1 MQARQMRILKSIVP
15 AALRHRLQPY
25 RHRFLY
31 YRHGL
36 TDVVDR
42 LRGRREEMVP
52 PRRLIFMVGGG
63 FKTVGASVLGHL
75 IDPGGL
81 RPDDRVL
88 DVGCGVGRIAV
99 PLTGYLS
106 SRGSYEGFDSWRSG
120 VRWCQKN
127 VTPRFPAFRFQV
139 ADLYN
144 EFYTPRGRFKASE
157 YRFPYPDAS
166 FDFVFLTSVFTHLLP
181 EDLENY
187 LSEVARVLRPGGRT
201 LITYFL
207 WGGEAAPNGA
217 GSEPSLDFRF
227 DFGRYRSINE
237 HGKEAAIAYDERYI
251 RELYASNGLVIQ
263 EPIVRGA
270 WSGAANPTSFQDIVV
285 ATSSGTS
292 SG

>member
-1 MQARQMRILKSIVP
+1 MRLLKRLVP
-15 AALRHRLQPY
+15 APLRRRLQPY
-25 RHRFLY
+25 RHRVLY
-31 YRHGL
+31 WGHGVA
-36 TDVVDR
+36 DVADR
-42 LRGRREEMVP
+42 LLGRRRPLVP
-52 PRRLIFMVGGG
+52 PRRLAFMVGGDFEG
-63 FKTVGASVLGHL
+63 VGRSMLRQLVET
-75 IDPGGL
+75 GGL

-99 PLTGYLS
+99 PLTGFLS
-106 SRGSYEGFDSWRSG
+106 SRGSYEGFDSWRPG

-127 VTPRFPAFRFQV
+127 VTPRFPSFRFQV

-207 WGGEAAPNGA
+207 WGGEAAPDLS
-217 GSEPSLDFRF
+217 GSQPALDFRY
-227 DFGRYRSINE
+227 DFGRYRSISE
-237 HGKEAAIAYDERYI
+237 HGKEAAVAYDERAI
-251 RELYASNGLVIQ
+251 RQLYASNGLMIQ

-270 WSGAANPTSFQDIVV
+270 WSGFANPTSFQDIVV
-285 ATSSGTS
+285 ATRAGASLE
-292 SG
+292 